1 MALPAKLAGRDT
13 VTLDADWV
21 YRKAGHPVSAL
32 VLQPLEAV
40 FTVAQTAVAWTVRV
54 TTRSIATPEL
64 GRGWVSRPPLGAAV
78 AALIVTFGVVVL
90 VAELW

>member
-1 MALPAKLAGRDT
+1 M
-13 VTLDADWV
+13 

-32 VLQPLEAV
+32 ILQPLEAV
-40 FTVAQTAVAWTVRV
+40 FTVAQTGAAWTVRV
-54 TTRSIATPEL
+54 TTRFIARPEL
-64 GRGWVSRPPLGAAV
+64 GSAWVSRPPLGTAV